1 MRFRYAIFDM
11 DGTLLDSIPYWD
23 RLVPQFLRECGV
35 EAGDDVNGR
44 MASLPLNECG
54 VWLKEQFSLPQ
65 APEEIVEVLY
75 QRIGKYYR
83 EDILPRPGVKEWLKA
98 LQEKGVRMCV
108 ATASSAELGRP
119 ALARTGV
126 LSCFDFMVDCG
137 MVGAGKTS
145 PAVYELA
152 AEKFGTSVSGCVVA
166 EDAAF
171 ALKTAKEAGFLTIGV
186 YESSEPDQET
196 VRRHS
201 DWYVNNFKE
210 LLRMDLSVPAY
221 VQNNSLKG

>member
-11 DGTLLDSIPYWD
+11 DGTLLDSIHYWD

-54 VWLKEQFSLPQ
+54 AWLKEQFSLPQ

-108 ATASSAELGRP
+108 ATASSAELGR
-119 ALARTGV
+119 AAME
-126 LSCFDFMVDCG
+126 SCGLMPYLDFLVDCG
-137 MVGAGKTS
+137 MVGAGKES
-145 PAVYELA
+145 PAVYLLA
-152 AEKFGTSVSGCVVA
+152 AEKFGAKAEECAVVEDSG
-166 EDAAF
+166 F
-171 ALKTAKEAGFLTIGV
+171 ALKTAKKAGFFTIGV
-186 YESSEPDQET
+186 YEKTEVDQER
-196 VRRHS
+196 VRRYS
-201 DWYVNNFKE
+201 DWYLGE
-210 LLRMDLSVPAY
+210 GDL
-221 VQNNSLKG
+221 Q